1 MALENTTFDTNII
14 RQIFY
19 FVKRVIKER
28 IDNMTVEEIKK
39 EIQTEPYEFLKSNPN
54 LNNNIILMGLGGSH
68 AYGTNN
74 ENSDID
80 IRGDCYK

>member
-39 EIQTEPYEFLKSNPN
+39 EIQTEPYGFLKSNPN
-54 LNNNIILMGLGGSH
+54 LNDNIILMGLGGSH

-80 IRGDCYK
+80 IRGDCHK